1 MNGGTSKTF
10 IYCLLTT
17 GKTKYQQDII
27 KQQQQ
32 TTVDTVT
39 GFPKISVYRQCL
51 EHTEFAPVITKQD
64 GLPQRGTRW
73 KNYTVTNTTM

>member
-32 TTVDTVT
+32 QTTVITVT
-39 GFPKISVYRQCL
+39 SFPKIRVYRQCL

-64 GLPQRGTRW
+64 GLPQRGTR
-73 KNYTVTNTTM
+73 